1 MGYDYDQTHQRIL
14 KSAMDHFLRCGFSGA
29 SIRQICK
36 DAGVT
41 NGAFYAHFESKED
54 LFCELVEPVINDM
67 KDLYDQEN
75 SYYMEIHSATDIK
88 RVMRQ
93 TFSSNRLII
102 HYIFEHKDVF
112 ALLLTAS
119 TGTVYENFVEKLA
132 KEEAVNTMEF
142 LNICSQYIP
151 EAKRISESLVRSIS
165 HFVVASIFD
174 GLLEGKSE
182 DEVNRETELASEF
195 CLAGIQHFL
204 EN

>member
-1 MGYDYDQTHQRIL
+1 MGYDFDQTHECIL
-14 KSAMDHFLRCGFSGA
+14 KSAMDHFVRNGFLGA

-54 LFCELVEPVINDM
+54 LYCELVGPVINGM
-67 KDLYDQEN
+67 QELYEEEN
-75 SYYMEIHSATDIK
+75 SYYMEIHSADDIK

-112 ALLLTAS
+112 VLLLTAS

-174 GLLEGKSE
+174 GLIMGKTE
-182 DEVNRETELASEF
+182 EEVSIEAELASEF